1 MENKSLLSGTE
12 KAQSNSRI
20 LNEEESVIQS
30 VTFGG
35 SIVKPKSANPPPPTS
50 KVTPETSS

>member
-1 MENKSLLSGTE
+1 LLSGTE